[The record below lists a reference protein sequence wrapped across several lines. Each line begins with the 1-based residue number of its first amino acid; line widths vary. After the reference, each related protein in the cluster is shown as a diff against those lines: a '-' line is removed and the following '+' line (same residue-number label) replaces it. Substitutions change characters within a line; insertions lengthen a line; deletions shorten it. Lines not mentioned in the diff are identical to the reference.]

1 MTPTK
6 KSVKNKTFARP
17 DVVTFPNPNPER
29 DYTIRI
35 ENPEFTSVCPV
46 TEQPDFGTII
56 VCYTPD
62 KLCLE
67 LKSLKFYFLAFRN
80 AGIYYEAAVNMILDD
95 LVKLCRPRWMEV
107 IGDFT
112 ARGGITTRVQVEYMK
127 SAPPRQ
133 GKRRKG

>member
-1 MTPTK
+1 MAPK
-6 KSVKNKTFARP
+6 KKPIKKAVPARP
-17 DVVTFPNPNPER
+17 EVITFPNPNPER

-46 TEQPDFGTII
+46 TGLPDFGTIM

-67 LKSLKFYFLAFRN
+67 LKSLKYYFLAFRN
-80 AGIYYEAAVNMILDD
+80 AGVYYEAVVNMILDD

-107 IGDFT
+107 IGEFT
-112 ARGGITTRVQVEYMK
+112 IRGGIATRVHVEYLK
-127 SAPPRQ
+127 GS
-133 GKRRKG
+133 KRTSKII

>member
-6 KSVKNKTFARP
+6 KSSKTKPFVRP
-17 DVVTFPNPNPER
+17 DVVTFPNPNPGR

-35 ENPEFTSVCPV
+35 ENPEYTSVCPV
-46 TEQPDFGTII
+46 TGQPDFGTIV

-80 AGIYYEAAVNMILDD
+80 AGIYYEAVINMILDD

-112 ARGGITTRVQVEYMK
+112 PRGGITTRVHVEYMK
-127 SAPPRQ
+127 SDSVGR
-133 GKRRKG
+133 GKGRKR